1 MRRYASQSTRYS
13 VLAQYAS
20 ARRFFARLAPEIFL
34 SRLQSV
40 LPQPSDVA
48 FPFER
53 IKRSVPIAK
62 PPICVCLTFIMA
74 LLVTA
79 PVGALAQAPA
89 RVGILVQEMGRGQLQ
104 AIKGLSEELKSL
116 GYRERKNLF
125 FETRNV
131 KGNRAALQPAAAELL
146 GKDVKLIFTTGTS
159 ATRAVTAATQD
170 IPVVFVYPGNPV
182 AAGIIKSAEARAR
195 NLTGVAA
202 YASQTTETRLALLK
216 EMMPALRKIWVFFDV
231 NNGFSRDNF
240 KRAEAAAHK
249 LGLQAAAYGV
259 KSADELKTALAS
271 LPSES
276 GTAIFQV
283 TDELVESEAEF
294 LFATARAKKLA
305 TMFNEE
311 SWAIAGALAAYG
323 PDYLEMGRYAGRLA
337 DKIIKGER
345 AENLPV
351 VRAAKFDLTL
361 NYRTA
366 NFIGLNLSA
375 AMLKK
380 ADKVIR

>member
-1 MRRYASQSTRYS
+1 M
-13 VLAQYAS
+13 
-20 ARRFFARLAPEIFL
+20 
-34 SRLQSV
+34 
-40 LPQPSDVA
+40 
-48 FPFER
+48 PFEQ

-62 PPICVCLTFIMA
+62 PPMGVCLTFIMA
-74 LLVTA
+74 LLFAA
-79 PVGALAQAPA
+79 PVGTLAQTPV
-89 RVGILVQEMGRGQLQ
+89 RIGILVQEMGRAESQ
-104 AIKGLSEELKSL
+104 ALKGLIEELKRL
-116 GYRERKNLF
+116 GHRPRKNLF

-131 KGNRAALQPAAAELL
+131 KGNRAALQPAAGELL
-146 GKDVKLIFTTGTS
+146 ERNVKLIFTTGTS
-159 ATRAVTAATQD
+159 ATLAATAATQNV
-170 IPVVFVYPGNPV
+170 PVVFVHPGDPRS
-182 AAGIIKSAEARAR
+182 AGLIKSADERAR

-202 YASQTTETRLALLK
+202 YGSQKTEIHLALLK
-216 EMMPALRKIWVFFDV
+216 EIIPGLRKILIFFDV
-231 NNGFSRDNF
+231 NNGSSRHRF
-240 KRAEAAAHK
+240 ERAEAAAHK
-249 LGLQAAAYGV
+249 LGLRAAAYGI
-259 KSADELKTALAS
+259 KSADELKTTLLG

-283 TDELVESEAEF
+283 TDDLVESEAEF

-323 PDYLEMGRYAGRLA
+323 PDYFEMGRYAGRLA
-337 DKIIKGER
+337 DRVLKGEKP
-345 AENLPV
+345 ENLPV
-351 VRAAKFDLTL
+351 ERTAKFDLTL